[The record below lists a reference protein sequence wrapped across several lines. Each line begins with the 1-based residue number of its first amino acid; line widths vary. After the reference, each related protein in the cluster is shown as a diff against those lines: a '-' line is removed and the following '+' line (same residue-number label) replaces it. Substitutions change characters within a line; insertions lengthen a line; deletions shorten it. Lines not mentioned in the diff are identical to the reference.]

1 MKKTNY
7 NQLNMEQRQVIQYM
21 IDKGYSFTE
30 IGKAIDKDRTTISKE
45 IKRNRYVKSYYF
57 DAFDPNGIK
66 TAINRCLYL
75 TKPPYVCNRC
85 ELKNKC
91 NKHKLYY
98 NALNA
103 QGNFEEKQFEARC
116 GVNIMPEVIDQI
128 EHIIIPLIK
137 NKKQS
142 INQVYANHSDILY
155 FSKSTFYN
163 YVHNGILSL
172 SDLDLPKKVIYKPR
186 KDKNNKREYKRK
198 LALLKNRSYDHYI
211 KFVSIHPKMNIC
223 QMDTVM
229 GKNDSHKCFLTLII
243 VKTNFMI
250 IRLLDSKTM
259 SCVDDEIN
267 KIKEKLGIKLFSKVF
282 RIVLTDNGTEFFN
295 PKNIEFD
302 SSSGDKTCNVF
313 YCKPYSSWQKGCIEK
328 NHEYI
333 RKIFPK
339 GTSFDSFSEEQVHKL
354 ENIIN
359 NIPRLSLGNKTPYEL
374 TKKKYPD
381 LILKLDYYKINPDD
395 VSLNP
400 KDF

>member
-7 NQLNMEQRQVIQYM
+7 NQLNLEQRQTIQYM
-21 IDKGYSFTE
+21 IDKRHSFTD
-30 IGKAIDKDRTTISKE
+30 IAKAINKDRTTISKE
-45 IKRNRYVKSYYF
+45 IKRNRYVKSYFY

-66 TAINRCLYL
+66 VAIDKCSYL
-75 TKPPYVCNRC
+75 LKPPYVCNQC
-85 ELKNKC
+85 KEKNKC

-98 NALNA
+98 NAINA
-103 QGNFEEKQFEARC
+103 QGNFEEKQFEART
-116 GVNIMPEVIDQI
+116 GVNISHETIDQI
-128 EHIIIPLIK
+128 EHIIVPLIK

-172 SDLDLPKKVIYKPR
+172 SDLDLPKKVIYKTR
-186 KDKNNKREYKRK
+186 KDKNHNRDYKRK
-198 LALLKNRSYDHYI
+198 LALLKNRSYDDYI
-211 KFVSIHPKMNIC
+211 NFVSIHPKMNIC

-229 GKNDSHKCFLTLII
+229 GRQESNKCLLTLII

-259 SCVDDEIN
+259 ACVDSEIS
-267 KIKEKLGIKLFSKVF
+267 KLKEKLGIKLFSKVF
-282 RIVLTDNGTEFFN
+282 RIVLTDNGSEFFN

-302 SSSGDKTCNVF
+302 ILSGNKTCNVF

-333 RKIFPK
+333 RKLFPK
-339 GTSFDSFSEEQVHKL
+339 GTSFDSFSEEQIHKL
-354 ENIIN
+354 ENLIN
-359 NIPRLSLGNKTPYEL
+359 NVPRQSLDNKTPFEL
-374 TKKKYPD
+374 TKSIYPD
-381 LILKLDYYKINPDD
+381 LISKLDYSHINPDD

-400 KDF
+400 EDF

>member
-7 NQLNMEQRQVIQYM
+7 NQLILEQRQTIQYM
-21 IDKGYSFTE
+21 IDKGHNFTE
-30 IGKAIDKDRTTISKE
+30 IGKAIYKDRTTVSKE
-45 IKRNRYVKSYYF
+45 IKRNRYVKSYFF

-66 TAINRCLYL
+66 AAIDKCDSLK
-75 TKPPYVCNRC
+75 KPPYVCNQC
-85 ELKNKC
+85 KFKNKC

-98 NALNA
+98 NAINA
-103 QGNFEEKQFEARC
+103 QGNFEEKQFEART
-116 GVNIMPEVIDQI
+116 GVNVSIETIDQI
-128 EHIIIPLIK
+128 ERIIVPLIK
-137 NKKQS
+137 NKNQS
-142 INQVYANHSDILY
+142 INQIYANHSDILY

-163 YVHNGILSL
+163 YIHNGILSL

-198 LALLKNRSYDHYI
+198 LALLKGRSYDDYI
-211 KFVSIHPKMNIC
+211 NFVSIHPKMNIC

-229 GKNDSHKCFLTLII
+229 GTNDSHKCLLTLII

-259 SCVDDEIN
+259 SCVDDEIS
-267 KIKEKLGIKLFSKVF
+267 KIKEKLGIKLFSKIF

-302 SSSGDKTCNVF
+302 LSSGNKTCNVF

-339 GTSFDSFSEEQVHKL
+339 GTSFDSFSEEQIHKL

-359 NIPRLSLGNKTPYEL
+359 NIPRQSLDNKTPFEL
-374 TKKKYPD
+374 TNQLYPNF
-381 LILKLDYYKINPDD
+381 ISKLNYHKINPDD

>member
-7 NQLNMEQRQVIQYM
+7 NQLNLEQRQTIQYM
-21 IDKGYSFTE
+21 IDKGHTFTD
-30 IGKAIDKDRTTISKE
+30 IGIAICKDRTTISKE
-45 IKRNRYVKSYYF
+45 IKRNRYVKSYFY

-66 TAINRCLYL
+66 TAEDKCEGLR
-75 TKPPYVCNRC
+75 KPPYVCNQC
-85 ELKNKC
+85 KFKNKC

-98 NALNA
+98 NAINA
-103 QGNFEEKQFEARC
+103 QGNFEEKQFEART
-116 GVNIMPEVIDQI
+116 GVNISHETIDQI
-128 EHIIIPLIK
+128 EHIIVPLIK

-163 YVHNGILSL
+163 YIHDGILSL
-172 SDLDLPKKVIYKPR
+172 SDIDLPKKVIYKER
-186 KDKNNKREYKRK
+186 KEKNQNRDYKRR
-198 LALLKNRSYDHYI
+198 LALLKCREYSDYI
-211 KFVSIHPKMNIC
+211 NFVKEHPKMNIC
-223 QMDTVM
+223 QMDTVV
-229 GKNDSHKCFLTLII
+229 GSKESHKCLLTLII

-259 SCVDDEIN
+259 ENVDFEIK

-295 PKNIEFD
+295 PKNIEID
-302 SSSGDKTCNVF
+302 INSGNKTCNVF

-333 RKIFPK
+333 RKFFPK
-339 GTSFDSFSEEQVHKL
+339 GSSFDSLNQEQIHKL

-359 NIPRLSLGNKTPYEL
+359 NIPRQSLDNKTPYEL
-374 TKKKYPD
+374 TKNLYPD
-381 LILKLDYYKINPDD
+381 LISKLDYQFIEPDD

>member
-1 MKKTNY
+1 MKKTNF
-7 NQLNMEQRQVIQYM
+7 NQLNLEQRQTIQYM
-21 IDKGYSFTE
+21 VDKGYNFTK
-30 IGKAIDKDRTTISKE
+30 IGKVINKDRTTISKE
-45 IKRNRYVKSYYF
+45 IKRNRYVKSYFF

-66 TAINRCLYL
+66 TATSKCDLL
-75 TKPPYVCNRC
+75 LKPPYVCNHC
-85 ELKNKC
+85 NIKNRC

-98 NALNA
+98 NAINA
-103 QGNFEEKQFEARC
+103 QGNFEEKQFEART
-116 GVNIMPEVIDQI
+116 GVNITPDTIDQI
-128 EHIIIPLIK
+128 EHIIVPLIK

-163 YVHNGILSL
+163 YIHNGILSL
-172 SDLDLPKKVIYKPR
+172 SDLDLPKKVIYKAR

-198 LALLKNRSYDHYI
+198 LALLKGRSYDDYI
-211 KFVSIHPKMNIC
+211 NFVSLHPKMNIC

-229 GKNDSHKCFLTLII
+229 GNKENNKCLLTIFI

-259 SCVDDEIN
+259 ACVDFEIS
-267 KIKEKLGIKLFSKVF
+267 KLKEKLGIKLFSKIF

-302 SSSGDKTCNVF
+302 ITSGNKTCNVF

-328 NHEYI
+328 NHQYI
-333 RKIFPK
+333 RMLFPK
-339 GTSFDSFSEEQVHKL
+339 GSSFDSLSQEQIHKL

-359 NIPRLSLGNKTPYEL
+359 NVPRQSLNNKTPFQLTNEL
-374 TKKKYPD
+374 YPD
-381 LILKLDYYKINPDD
+381 FISKLNYSQIDPDE
-395 VSLNP
+395 VNLNP

>member
-1 MKKTNY
+1 MKAKKYKHLSFEDRCIIEEFLNNNY
-7 NQLNMEQRQVIQYM
+7 T
-21 IDKGYSFTE
+21 FTK
-30 IGKAIDKDRTTISKE
+30 IGNRIGKDRTTVSHE
-45 IKRNRYVKSYYF
+45 VKKHRFLRTTSNCNNQSCCF
-57 DAFDPNGIK
+57 ES
-66 TAINRCLYL
+66 
-75 TKPPYVCNRC
+75 KPPYVCNGCSKFNHCKRIRYSYSHDVAYN
-85 ELKNKC
+85 EY
-91 NKHKLYY
+91 HKS
-98 NALNA
+98 
-103 QGNFEEKQFEARC
+103 
-116 GVNIMPEVIDQI
+116 
-128 EHIIIPLIK
+128 LIK
-137 NKKQS
+137 SRSHLKITKEEIAS
-142 INQVYANHSDILY
+142 INDIVSPLMIHKHHSVNHVYISHPDILP

-163 YVHNGILSL
+163 YIHNGILSL

-198 LALLKNRSYDHYI
+198 LALLKGRSYDDYI
-211 KFVSIHPKMNIC
+211 NFVSIHPKMNIC

-229 GKNDSHKCFLTLII
+229 GTNDSHKCLLTLII

-259 SCVDDEIN
+259 SCVDDEIS
-267 KIKEKLGIKLFSKVF
+267 KIKEKLGIKLFSKIF

-302 SSSGDKTCNVF
+302 LSSGNKTCNVF

-339 GTSFDSFSEEQVHKL
+339 GTSFDSFSEEQIHKL

-359 NIPRLSLGNKTPYEL
+359 NIPRQSLDNKTPFEL
-374 TKKKYPD
+374 TNQLYPNF
-381 LILKLDYYKINPDD
+381 ISKLNYHKINPDD

>member
-57 DAFDPNGIK
+57 DAFDPNGIRS
-66 TAINRCLYL
+66 AINKCISL

-85 ELKNKC
+85 KFKNKC

-198 LALLKNRSYDHYI
+198 LALLKNRSYDDYI

-229 GKNDSHKCFLTLII
+229 GTNDSHKCLLTLII

-259 SCVDDEIN
+259 SCVDEEIN

-302 SSSGDKTCNVF
+302 SSSGNKTCNVF

-339 GTSFDSFSEEQVHKL
+339 GTSFDSFSEEQIHKL

-374 TKKKYPD
+374 TKKLYPN